1 VNTVTNDITQGKWAI
16 MICIDT
22 KEDDWITVTEDT
34 GRCDWNLKPLLFDDI
49 NDALKYAEQWTIE
62 GKEKNVRVVSYD
74 G

>member
-1 VNTVTNDITQGKWAI
+1 MIEDYTQGKWAI
-16 MICIDT
+16 MVCIDS

-62 GKEKNVRVVSYD
+62 GKEKNVRVVSYE